1 MIDTLQLV
9 VEDYDASAADL
20 ELQPATI
27 NVKSGTMNGNFP
39 LYKSGARMVEGRKA
53 FNNEGPCRLT
63 IKAIPARDERGM
75 QPLCTVALEVP
86 KVAADSN
93 YHPTD
98 AKGAEEALQRVQR
111 HLSDIGFKCNLM
123 DAQPSRLDAFRN
135 AVMQEP
141 YSCYAPV
148 LHLLKGSRMEQR
160 GYENG
165 MLWENGVQQV
175 CAYDKIQKMIRDKLA
190 VAGLPS
196 NTIRFEMR
204 LLKSQK
210 VRDTLS
216 VASARELLEKY
227 DALIEMYERTMKKQ
241 LFSYSVD
248 AVDAMFAS
256 DMKSEMAWFQEAVG
270 RNWLD
275 TWIKACGWK
284 FITQHTTLETVLQ
297 VVDELESDRN
307 KMSRIRSKMNKTRF
321 DLEALR
327 CVGPSTR
334 TTGQL
339 YQEMQ
344 EKVFAPDGLRDH
356 S

>member
-9 VEDYDASAADL
+9 VKDYDASDADL

-39 LYKSGARMVEGRKA
+39 LYKSGARMIEGRKA

-111 HLSDIGFKCNLM
+111 HLSDIGFKCNIL
-123 DAQPSRLDAFRN
+123 DAQPARVDAFRN
-135 AVMQEP
+135 MVADEP
-141 YSCYAPV
+141 YSCYSSV
-148 LHLLKGSRMEQR
+148 LKLLSGSRMEKR

-165 MLWENGVQQV
+165 FLWENTRQQLI
-175 CAYDKIQKMIRDKLA
+175 AYDKLQKMIRDKLS
-190 VAGLPS
+190 VAGLPP

-204 LLKSQK
+204 LINSQK

-216 VASARELLEKY
+216 VTTARELLEHY
-227 DALIEMYERTMKKQ
+227 DDVARVYRATMEKQ
-241 LFSYSVD
+241 LFCHTVN
-248 AVDAMFAS
+248 AVETMFAS
-256 DMKSEMAWFQEAVG
+256 DVEAQLRQFRAMAG
-270 RNWLD
+270 RNWVAEWVTFRGWQDIQRTMSMETLLGVIEKLEVD
-275 TWIKACGWK
+275 KNQLSRVRYNMKKA
-284 FITQHTTLETVLQ
+284 
-297 VVDELESDRN
+297 
-307 KMSRIRSKMNKTRF
+307 RF
-321 DLEALR
+321 DTETMRSA
-327 CVGPSTR
+327 GPSKR

-339 YQEMQ
+339 YEEMR
-344 EKVFAPDGLRDH
+344 EKVLVPLGA
-356 S
+356 